1 MVPAV
6 ELALYLGSAKA
17 QEAHYEMRN
26 VIPCNTE
33 LLAQENIAADP
44 LIMAQNDTFN
54 RTSILQPFVSKM
66 NNCWVPV
73 ENMGKESEMEIS
85 RMRMQKSRRD
95 R

>member
-66 NNCWVPV
+66 NNLLGTGRKH
-73 ENMGKESEMEIS
+73 GKRNPKWKYTRE
-85 RMRMQKSRRD
+85 
-95 R
+95 

>member
-44 LIMAQNDTFN
+44 LIMAQNDTLTGH
-54 RTSILQPFVSKM
+54 RS
-66 NNCWVPV
+66 C
-73 ENMGKESEMEIS
+73 S
-85 RMRMQKSRRD
+85 RLYQR
-95 R
+95 